1 MKVRPAPI
9 EGARLAC
16 ARIRPDWR
24 TGRKQALQ
32 TEEAFVMIRLRFG
45 STAKCGWKKVNVIK
59 QLRQQIPQRNLQRSE
74 RGVDEKRETLHNLT
88 SLLLTNTT
96 LRQTQQG
103 STEYGSLTI
112 NSR

>member
-1 MKVRPAPI
+1 VFGGAAWYSSAPPTQTQLHGSEN
-9 EGARLAC
+9 EG
-16 ARIRPDWR
+16 
-24 TGRKQALQ
+24 K
-32 TEEAFVMIRLRFG
+32 E
-45 STAKCGWKKVNVIK
+45 
-59 QLRQQIPQRNLQRSE
+59 
-74 RGVDEKRETLHNLT
+74 GVDGLSETLHNLA